1 MLGAL
6 PHTLVLA
13 CPGGRE
19 CAWVQIYDLETRYIA
34 TANPQGNALKGA
46 RHCYPIACFNLGLLR
61 VCLQAEGVSWC
72 AELTCVH
79 FAGYE
84 GFLSQ
89 SSAPARRGPV
99 KPEERLFSSSS
110 VTGASH
116 LPA

>member
-1 MLGAL
+1 M
-6 PHTLVLA
+6 
-13 CPGGRE
+13 
-19 CAWVQIYDLETRYIA
+19 VQIYDLETRYVA

-46 RHCYPIACFNLGLLR
+46 RHCQCLLLPHTHGDLAEPACIRLHTLGMKLGLLDKS
-61 VCLQAEGVSWC
+61 CKHA
-72 AELTCVH
+72 
-79 FAGYE
+79 AGYE